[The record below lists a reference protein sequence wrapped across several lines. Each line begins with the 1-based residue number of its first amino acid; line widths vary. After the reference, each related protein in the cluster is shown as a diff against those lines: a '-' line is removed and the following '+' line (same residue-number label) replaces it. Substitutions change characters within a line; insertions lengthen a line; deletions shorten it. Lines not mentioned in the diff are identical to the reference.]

1 MGRSVEKDT
10 FPRRFGCAYNQAA
23 SEKFFTSKRLQR
35 RTGHPI
41 PCVGCAGGKA
51 PGCHLTSFL
60 INEELLLEGGS
71 AASGLTIEEQ
81 ARLTG
86 VVVSH
91 AHLDHIA
98 ELPYLADNIFGLRED
113 SLQVIGAREVL
124 EVIQGSIFNN
134 AVWPDFARFATRI
147 RRYSILGH
155 RGDGNPLPGRNPD
168 HPYAV
173 EHKGTTFGFII
184 QDGNSALLYT
194 SDTGPTEAIWRGA
207 SETENL
213 CAIITE
219 VSFPNRMEELA
230 RMTRHLTPA
239 MLHAEMRKMPPG
251 VPVYIFHIKAQYHD
265 ETTAEIE
272 ALGEPRIRVLKEGK
286 TYHL

>member
-1 MGRSVEKDT
+1 M
-10 FPRRFGCAYNQAA
+10 
-23 SEKFFTSKRLQR
+23 
-35 RTGHPI
+35 
-41 PCVGCAGGKA
+41 
-51 PGCHLTSFL
+51 TSFL

-113 SLQVIGAREVL
+113 SLKVIGARDVL
-124 EVIQGSIFNN
+124 EVIQQSIFNN
-134 AVWPDFARFATRI
+134 AVWPNFCEICHGDTPILDFSAIEEVETRSLGEI
-147 RRYSILGH
+147 RIT
-155 RGDGNPLPGRNPD
+155 
-168 HPYAV
+168 PYAV
-173 EHKGTTFGFII
+173 DHKGTTFGFII
-184 QDGNSALLYT
+184 QDGESALLYT

-207 SETENL
+207 SGTQNL
-213 CAIITE
+213 RAIITE

-230 RMTRHLTPA
+230 RMTMHLTPA
-239 MLHAEMRKMPPG
+239 MLHAEMKKMPPDI
-251 VPVYIFHIKAQYHD
+251 PVYIFHIKAQYGD
-265 ETTAEIE
+265 ETRAEIG
-272 ALGEPRIRVLKEGK
+272 ALNESRIQLLEEGK

>member
-1 MGRSVEKDT
+1 M
-10 FPRRFGCAYNQAA
+10 
-23 SEKFFTSKRLQR
+23 L
-35 RTGHPI
+35 
-41 PCVGCAGGKA
+41 GCAGGKA

-71 AASGLTIEEQ
+71 GASGLTIEEQ

-113 SLQVIGAREVL
+113 SLKVIGARDVL
-124 EVIQGSIFNN
+124 EVIQESIFNN
-134 AVWPDFARFATRI
+134 AVWPDFCEIWHEDTPILDFSAIEEMETRSLGGI
-147 RRYSILGH
+147 RIT
-155 RGDGNPLPGRNPD
+155 
-168 HPYAV
+168 PYAV
-173 EHKGTTFGFII
+173 DHKGTTFGFIFE
-184 QDGNSALLYT
+184 DAECALLYT

-207 SETENL
+207 AEVDNL
-213 CAIITE
+213 RAVITE
-219 VSFPNRMEELA
+219 VSFPNRMAELA

-239 MLHAEMRKMPPG
+239 MLHAEMRKMPLDI
-251 VPVYIFHIKAQYHD
+251 PVYIFHIKAQYHD
-265 ETTAEIE
+265 ETRAEIE
-272 ALGEPRIRVLKEGK
+272 ALNEPRIEVLEEGK

>member
-1 MGRSVEKDT
+1 M
-10 FPRRFGCAYNQAA
+10 
-23 SEKFFTSKRLQR
+23 L
-35 RTGHPI
+35 
-41 PCVGCAGGKA
+41 GCAGGKA

-81 ARLTG
+81 AKLTG

-113 SLQVIGAREVL
+113 SLKVIGARDVL
-124 EVIQGSIFNN
+124 EQIQKSIFNN
-134 AVWPDFARFATRI
+134 AVWPDFCEICHEDTPILDFSSIEEMETRSLGGI
-147 RRYSILGH
+147 RIT
-155 RGDGNPLPGRNPD
+155 
-168 HPYAV
+168 PYEV
-173 EHKGTTFGFII
+173 DHKGTTFGFII

-207 SETENL
+207 VEADNL
-213 CAIITE
+213 RAIITE
-219 VSFPNRMEELA
+219 VSFPNAMEELA
-230 RMTRHLTPA
+230 RLTRHLTPA
-239 MLHAEMRKMPPG
+239 MLHAEMRKMPPD

-272 ALGEPRIRVLKEGK
+272 ALNEPRIEVLEEGK

>member
-1 MGRSVEKDT
+1 M
-10 FPRRFGCAYNQAA
+10 
-23 SEKFFTSKRLQR
+23 L
-35 RTGHPI
+35 
-41 PCVGCAGGKA
+41 GCAGGKA
-51 PGCHLTSFL
+51 PGCQLTSFL

-71 AASGLTIEEQ
+71 AASGLTIDEQ

-113 SLQVIGAREVL
+113 SLKVIGARDVL
-124 EVIQGSIFNN
+124 EQIQKSIFNN
-134 AVWPDFARFATRI
+134 AVWPDFCEICHQDKPILDFSAIEEMETRYLGGI
-147 RRYSILGH
+147 RIT
-155 RGDGNPLPGRNPD
+155 
-168 HPYAV
+168 PYAV
-173 EHKGTTFGFII
+173 DHKGTTFGFII
-184 QDGNSALLYT
+184 QDAECALLYT

-207 SETENL
+207 AEVENL
-213 CAIITE
+213 RAVITE

-230 RMTRHLTPA
+230 RTSKHLTPA
-239 MLHAEMRKMPPG
+239 MLHAEMQKIPPD
-251 VPVYIFHIKAQYHD
+251 VPVYIFHIKAQYGD

-272 ALGEPRIRVLKEGK
+272 ALGEARIEVLEEGK

>member
-1 MGRSVEKDT
+1 M
-10 FPRRFGCAYNQAA
+10 
-23 SEKFFTSKRLQR
+23 L
-35 RTGHPI
+35 
-41 PCVGCAGGKA
+41 GCAGGKA

-81 ARLTG
+81 ARLSG

-113 SLQVIGAREVL
+113 SLKVIGARDVL
-124 EVIQGSIFNN
+124 EQIQESIFNN
-134 AVWPDFARFATRI
+134 AVWPNFCEICHEDTPILDFSAIEEMETRSLGGI
-147 RRYSILGH
+147 RIT
-155 RGDGNPLPGRNPD
+155 
-168 HPYAV
+168 PYAV
-173 EHKGTTFGFII
+173 DHKGTTFGFIFE
-184 QDGNSALLYT
+184 DAECALLYT

-207 SETENL
+207 AEVDNL
-213 CAIITE
+213 RAVITE

-239 MLHAEMRKMPPG
+239 MLHAEMRKMPPD
-251 VPVYIFHIKAQYHD
+251 VPVYIFHIKAQYGD
-265 ETTAEIE
+265 ETMAEIN
-272 ALGEPRIRVLKEGK
+272 ALGEPRIEVLEEGK
-286 TYHL
+286 THHL

>member
-1 MGRSVEKDT
+1 M
-10 FPRRFGCAYNQAA
+10 
-23 SEKFFTSKRLQR
+23 L
-35 RTGHPI
+35 
-41 PCVGCAGGKA
+41 GCAGGKA

-113 SLQVIGAREVL
+113 SLKVIGARDVL
-124 EVIQGSIFNN
+124 EQIQKSIFNN
-134 AVWPDFARFATRI
+134 AVWPDFCEICHEDKPILDFSAIEEMETRSLGGI
-147 RRYSILGH
+147 RIT
-155 RGDGNPLPGRNPD
+155 
-168 HPYAV
+168 PYAV
-173 EHKGTTFGFII
+173 DHKGTTFGFIFE
-184 QDGNSALLYT
+184 DGESALLYT

-207 SETENL
+207 AEVANL
-213 CAIITE
+213 RAIITE
-219 VSFPNRMEELA
+219 VSFPNRMAELA

-239 MLHAEMRKMPPG
+239 MLHAEMRKMPPD
-251 VPVYIFHIKAQYHD
+251 VPVYIFHIKAQYGD
-265 ETTAEIE
+265 ETTAEID
-272 ALGEPRIRVLKEGK
+272 ALGEPRVEVLEEGK
-286 TYHL
+286 THHL